1 MYITLYI
8 HFSKIFPFVRMEW
21 NSTHI
26 SREVNLEFTKTLS
39 SGLNVTILVAN
50 LKNKN
55 VTDFMI

>member
-8 HFSKIFPFVRMEW
+8 NFSKFFPSVRMEC
-21 NSTHI
+21 NSNHI
-26 SREVNLEFTKTLS
+26 SREVNLGFTKPLS